1 MLSLSFFFIFSSFVN
16 AAGHWTKSVLVF
28 ISVINSTPLVHI
40 WQTRWHHLVAPSPLL
55 EVLQGCQVWEY
66 LRKPSALSTFSA
78 SGHSASRKVGATC
91 TVFSIV
97 LHKIV
102 TTPTQSALKALRRVW
117 RILSY
122 YLKKILKKVHLAS
135 RPTQVERRT
144 NREPAE
150 YLNTWRYNAIFVTR
164 IAMYLNTNKNR
175 LCSKG
180 LCRGLAG
187 FLSFD

>member
-1 MLSLSFFFIFSSFVN
+1 M
-16 AAGHWTKSVLVF
+16 
-28 ISVINSTPLVHI
+28 

-66 LRKPSALSTFSA
+66 LRKPSALSTPSA

-97 LHKIV
+97 LQKNVFACTWKKHMASRLW
-102 TTPTQSALKALRRVW
+102 QCLHRVPRKPW
-117 RILSY
+117 EECGYYRIIF
-122 YLKKILKKVHLAS
+122 KKNLKKVHLAS

-150 YLNTWRYNAIFVTR
+150 YLNTWRYNAIYETR
-164 IAMYLNTNKNR
+164 IAMYLNTKNTNNIYVIQEFPYPR
-175 LCSKG
+175 IRNYISWVRRRTPRKDNVCTVFWSKIIN
-180 LCRGLAG
+180 
-187 FLSFD
+187 